1 MDIDDPVF
9 VAGIEEG
16 KQRTSM
22 LVLTFLEKK
31 YMDPAKSAEDVEM
44 KATLKVAG
52 ELAEF
57 IREQVNL

>member
-31 YMDPAKSAEDVEM
+31 YLDMTVSAEDVEM
-44 KATLKVAG
+44 QATLKVAG
-52 ELAEF
+52 EVAKFL
-57 IREQVNL
+57 REQVKL

>member
-1 MDIDDPVF
+1 MAIDDPVF

-22 LVLTFLEKK
+22 LVLTWLEKK
-31 YMDPAKSAEDVEM
+31 YMDPTKSAEDPEM

-52 ELAEF
+52 ELAEYL
-57 IREQVNL
+57 RDQVNL

>member
-16 KQRTSM
+16 KQRTSK

-31 YMDPAKSAEDVEM
+31 YLDMTVSAEDPEM
-44 KATLKVAG
+44 QATLKVAG
-52 ELAEF
+52 EVAKFL
-57 IREQVNL
+57 REQVNL